1 MRCTM
6 LYVVEAVCFT
16 CQRSR
21 FSSAPSQAL
30 SVTCMA
36 GGCHASQQT
45 ELHPVP
51 SRTRSPEPRAAE
63 HANAVAL
70 GPGLGTLGPSSP
82 LRSLGLGSHCFL
94 PDAACFPTQFRHG
107 HSGLTLQQVLA
118 LYVYI
123 HTHTSHSVPSAS
135 CQVLLS
141 LRCPLSHHTPRA
153 WFSRN
158 QRLAVPVSVSRRQWI
173 AWFYCLFSAPH
184 AVRPFSIIFKL
195 YLKGRFTGVRR
206 RRQRQKLPSIW

>member
-16 CQRSR
+16 CRRSR

-36 GGCHASQQT
+36 GGCHTSQQT

-82 LRSLGLGSHCFL
+82 LWSPGLGSHCFL
-94 PDAACFPTQFRHG
+94 PEAACFPTQFRHG

-118 LYVYI
+118 LYVYM
-123 HTHTSHSVPSAS
+123 HTHASHSVPSAS

-141 LRCPLSHHTPRA
+141 LRSPCPTPPPEHGSLGIKGWQFLLVFLEGNGLHGSVALLVHHM
-153 WFSRN
+153 
-158 QRLAVPVSVSRRQWI
+158 
-173 AWFYCLFSAPH
+173 LFVH
-184 AVRPFSIIFKL
+184 LVLFLNFI
-195 YLKGRFTGVRR
+195 
-206 RRQRQKLPSIW
+206 